1 MRGNATDLQTAA
13 PTDLVPTPKMSKVSE
28 RWNIA
33 WAEFSREHP
42 GMKRISS
49 LTAFLVFT
57 FLGQS
62 ILGLIQY
69 ASPFLPWFAWPI
81 MALATTVLAQMF
93 IGHFSAVAYHRINR
107 EAAQGLNRARQEE
120 KERLNEQIALL
131 KEEIAESKRAK
142 LTFEVLTEIW
152 NSKVS
157 LDDPGDTEDYRDA
170 TTFFLT
176 AELFLRFYNDDLHP
190 IRLKKDIGLTIITP
204 SGPVPLSKHINPPN
218 MQKSGVGDTTY
229 FTGFVIP
236 GKEQTE
242 PIFFRFFVDVPRE
255 TALSVDKNSFLR
267 VTIKAGTQDPYSVD
281 VNVPWRASRKRA
293 ADVTI
298 RPPELAE

>member
-1 MRGNATDLQTAA
+1 VKPIASTFAA
-13 PTDLVPTPKMSKVSE
+13 LLVAWLKTGSFWVAG
-28 RWNIA
+28 A
-33 WAEFSREHP
+33 WAFA
-42 GMKRISS
+42 
-49 LTAFLVFT
+49 AFAAFMILAILLET
-57 FLGQS
+57 FL
-62 ILGLIQY
+62 
-69 ASPFLPWFAWPI
+69 APR
-81 MALATTVLAQMF
+81 ALDK
-93 IGHFSAVAYHRINR
+93 
-107 EAAQGLNRARQEE
+107 ARREE
-120 KERLNEQIALL
+120 KGRLAEQISGLQHAIIELT
-131 KEEIAESKRAK
+131 KNQ

-190 IRLKKDIGLTIITP
+190 TRLEKDIGLTIITP
-204 SGPVPLSKHINPPN
+204 SGPVPLSKHINPPT
-218 MQKSGVGDTTY
+218 MKKSGIGDNTY

-281 VNVPWRASRKRA
+281 VNVPWRAARKRA
-293 ADVTI
+293 TDVSI
-298 RPPELAE
+298 RP